1 MAAPASP
8 KFDVKMIAMP
18 VMMLL
23 SRKIDFK
30 DENIVQ
36 MAQIGL
42 ATITAIVFG
51 LHFLVYSQI
60 NAKKSTKKVW
70 VPPKAK
76 PSLPFGLGPAP
87 EPIKAEEFEE
97 TTFTDYEVKLL
108 KDSAQAILMSIGIA
122 FFMSLQFK
130 IHMSLAMQCVMVP
143 LTAFDSVVLKKYL
156 LGTKTGADGSSA
168 IYGELE
174 APPTAEYLA
183 KLNAAAAPAADAAIE
198 TTTTADATPAPAGKE
213 CRVEELSEEDK
224 DKKVDTKNNKK
235 EKSKSTS
242 AAAVASSSSSKK
254 TAPATPTTP
263 ANELD

>member
-1 MAAPASP
+1 M
-8 KFDVKMIAMP
+8 
-18 VMMLL
+18 
-23 SRKIDFK
+23 
-30 DENIVQ
+30 
-36 MAQIGL
+36 
-42 ATITAIVFG
+42 
-51 LHFLVYSQI
+51 
-60 NAKKSTKKVW
+60 
-70 VPPKAK
+70 
-76 PSLPFGLGPAP
+76 
-87 EPIKAEEFEE
+87 
-97 TTFTDYEVKLL
+97 KLL

-198 TTTTADATPAPAGKE
+198 TTAAAAPAPAGKE
-213 CRVEELSEEDK
+213 CRVEELSEDEK
-224 DKKVDTKNNKK
+224 DKKVDEKKNNNKK
-235 EKSKSTS
+235 DKSKSTS

-254 TAPATPTTP
+254 TSPATPTTP